1 MLPDLSSFSVKG
13 LLQLEAGVV
22 TELRSRGLVRTNN
35 KPLGDIA
42 EQIVLAARGG
52 ALEPNSA
59 RSHDVTDSE
68 GRRIQVKAM
77 GTRSVGRSGQFSSFR
92 SFDFDTAVFLV
103 FEANTF
109 DLALAREVAASDIE
123 AVAPYSAHT
132 NGRAVTLRKIEN
144 LGFDVS
150 LEMRNAYES
159 LDGDVCEWRHGNI
172 PATKK

>member
-1 MLPDLSSFSVKG
+1 MLPDLSIFSVKG

-22 TELRSRGLVRTNN
+22 TELRRRGLVRTNN

-52 ALEPNSA
+52 FLEPNSA
-59 RSHDVTDSE
+59 RSHDITDSE

-77 GTRSVGRSGQFSSFR
+77 GGRSAGRSGQFSSFR

-109 DLALAREVAASDIE
+109 DLALAREVVANDIE
-123 AVAPYSAHT
+123 AVAPYSSHT
-132 NGRAVTLRKIEN
+132 NGRAPTLRQIEN
-144 LGFDVS
+144 LGCDVS
-150 LEMRNAYES
+150 LEMRSAYES
-159 LDGDVCEWRHGNI
+159 LDGDVCEWRFNV
-172 PATKK
+172 

>member
-1 MLPDLSSFSVKG
+1 MLPDLSDFSVKN

-22 TELRSRGLVRTNN
+22 TELRGRGLVRTNN

-52 ALEPNSA
+52 FLEPNSTK
-59 RSHDVTDSE
+59 SHDVTDSK

-77 GTRSVGRSGQFSSFR
+77 GRRSAGRSGQFSSFR

-109 DLALAREVAASDIE
+109 DLALAREVTASDIE
-123 AVAPYSAHT
+123 AVASYSAHT
-132 NGRAVTLRKIEN
+132 NGRAATLRQIEN
-144 LGFDVS
+144 LGLDVFH
-150 LEMRNAYES
+150 EMKIAYEA
-159 LDGDVCEWRHGNI
+159 LDDHPRGLC
-172 PATKK
+172 